1 MMKMMTAA
9 CALALGFAWSV
20 APAIAQGT
28 PKKDAER
35 KADQIEKQTEQQ
47 ADKIESDARRKAS
60 ETRAKGDAEADR
72 VRGKTDS
79 GTDTTGEK
87 MDRAWEGTKAKT
99 REMTDKAKDT
109 TRDMTDK
116 AKDKMGAA
124 DRPSSDVR
132 AAQQV
137 LRGKGFDPGPIDG
150 KMGPRTSAAVKEF
163 QHKENLTETGTLDAE
178 TQSRLMASTSPAA
191 SPATEPK
198 ETNPKRQS
206 Q

>member
-1 MMKMMTAA
+1 MTKMMTAA

-20 APAIAQGT
+20 APAIAQET

-35 KADQIEKQTEQQ
+35 KADQIEKQTEQK

-60 ETRAKGDAEADR
+60 ETRTKGDAEADR

-79 GTDTTGEK
+79 SDTAGGK
-87 MDRAWEGTKAKT
+87 MDRAWEKTKAK
-99 REMTDKAKDT
+99 

-116 AKDKMGAA
+116 AKDKMGAGDHA
-124 DRPSSDVR
+124 MSDVR
-132 AAQQV
+132 DAQRA
-137 LRGKGFDPGPIDG
+137 LKAKGFDPGPIDG

-163 QHKENLTETGTLDAE
+163 QGKENLTETGTLDAE
-178 TQSRLMASTSPAA
+178 TQARLMASGSPAA
-191 SPATEPK
+191 SPATAPK
-198 ETNPKRQS
+198 ETNPKRQT